1 MRCLFALP
9 AVLLYLVPLPGWAG
23 DEIAVSS
30 LEQQAVSLT
39 IYNNNLALIKDK
51 RLITVPEG
59 GHTLALKEVSARMKP
74 ETALLAGADIEVLEQ
89 NFEYDLLT
97 PQSLLQKYINRE
109 VTEIT
114 RHPSTG
120 EETAKQ
126 VKVLSAGDGVVFQ
139 RGNQIETELTGR
151 LVFPD
156 VPPALRDRPTLTML
170 VNSTK
175 PGPRPVELSYLSEGL
190 SWQADYVA
198 ELNPADDHLNL
209 KGWVTLVN
217 ESGAAYPKARLQL
230 VAGDVH
236 IVEDALQ
243 GRAMLEKSKAVGAAP
258 AAAPM
263 RQESMFEYHLYSLD
277 RPTDIGVNQKKQ
289 VTLLQADDVACTKE
303 FLLPGDESYFSAGV
317 GEIGRKLKVAVRL
330 AMKNDKQAK
339 LGIPLPAGTVR
350 VYKKDS
356 SGFLQFV
363 GEDRVAHTPELAPV
377 QLHLGDA
384 FDITAD
390 KRQTDFKKRSG
401 FAPFNAQFESAYE
414 ITLNNAKKEP
424 VLVKVQEPIPGDWNI
439 LSESLPHVKE
449 NAHLAS
455 WQVAIPPQSSSNL
468 TYRVRV
474 RF

>member
-1 MRCLFALP
+1 MKRLFALP
-9 AVLLYLVPLPGWAG
+9 AVLLCLAPLPGWA
-23 DEIAVSS
+23 DEEIAVSS
-30 LEQQAVSLT
+30 QEQQAVSLT

-51 RLITVPEG
+51 RLIAVPEG
-59 GHTLALKEVSARMKP
+59 LHTLALKEVSARMKP
-74 ETALLAGADIEVLEQ
+74 ETALLAGSDIEVIEQ

-109 VTEIT
+109 VTQIT

-126 VKVLSAGDGVVFQ
+126 VKVLSAGEGVVFQ
-139 RGNQIETELTGR
+139 SGNQIETELTGR

-175 PGPRPVELSYLSEGL
+175 PGPRAVELSYLSEGL
-190 SWQADYVA
+190 SWRADYVA
-198 ELNPADDHLNL
+198 ELNPADDRLNL

-217 ESGAAYPKARLQL
+217 ESGAAYPKAHLQL

-236 IVEDALQ
+236 LVQDALK
-243 GRAMLEKSKAVGAAP
+243 GRAMLESKAVGAALG
-258 AAAPM
+258 AAPM
-263 RQESMFEYHLYSLD
+263 RQEAMFEYHLYSLD
-277 RPTDIGVNQKKQ
+277 RPADIGIKQKKQ
-289 VTLLQADDVACTKE
+289 VTLLQAENVVCAKE
-303 FLLPGDESYFSAGV
+303 YLLRGEEAYFSAAA

-330 AMKNDKQAK
+330 AVKNDKHAN
-339 LGIPLPAGTVR
+339 LGMPLPAGTVR
-350 VYKKDS
+350 VYKKDT

-390 KRQTDFKKRSG
+390 KRQTDFKKLAG
-401 FAPFNAQFESAYE
+401 FAPFNALYESAYE
-414 ITLNNAKKEP
+414 LTLNNAKEEA
-424 VLVKVQEPIPGDWNI
+424 VLVKVQEPIPGDWTI
-439 LSESLPHVKE
+439 LSESASHTKE

-455 WQVAIPPQSSSNL
+455 WQVAIPPQSSVNL
-468 TYRVRV
+468 TYRVQV